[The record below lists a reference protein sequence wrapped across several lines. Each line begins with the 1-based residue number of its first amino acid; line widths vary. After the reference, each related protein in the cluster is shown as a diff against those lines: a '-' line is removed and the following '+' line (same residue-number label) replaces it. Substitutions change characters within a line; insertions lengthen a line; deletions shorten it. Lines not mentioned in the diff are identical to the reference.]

1 MNLFVGIVAPICLIS
16 TSVNLEAATRPAK
29 HRTLKHS
36 AKACRTSLDQ
46 CPDQGCGG
54 GDAKL
59 NVKKNRTDAPAGA
72 IESWTFEEIMHVE
85 DERPTSW
92 QTGQD
97 RTVVE
102 ELGEDTPIALV
113 GYMIGAHPGSP
124 ETCNCKLSGE
134 DNNDYHINLVEHK
147 GDRSSSSVVVEMTP
161 RVRLKHANWK
171 LDKLTGRLDNSN
183 PPVVRVTGYLLF
195 DSEHVSRSGGER
207 ETIWE
212 VHPVIKLEFC
222 TSGDDPATCE
232 SSGTWQSLDD
242 VE

>member
-1 MNLFVGIVAPICLIS
+1 VKILVGIVAAICLIS
-16 TSVNLEAATRPAK
+16 TSITLEAATRHAK
-29 HRTLKHS
+29 VRTLKHS
-36 AKACRTSLDQ
+36 AKGCRTSLAQ

-59 NVKKNRTDAPAGA
+59 NVKKNRTDVPTGA
-72 IESWTFEEIMHVE
+72 VESWTFEEIMHIE
-85 DERPTSW
+85 GERPTTW

-97 RTVVE
+97 RTAVE

-147 GDRSSSSVVVEMTP
+147 NDPATNSVVVEMTP
-161 RVRLKHANWK
+161 RVRLNHPNWK
-171 LDKLTGRLDNSN
+171 LDKLTSRLDSSN
-183 PPVVRVTGYLLF
+183 PPVIRVTGYLLF

-212 VHPVIKLEFC
+212 VHPVTKLEFC
-222 TSGDDPATCE
+222 TSSDDPGTCE

-242 VE
+242 I

>member
-1 MNLFVGIVAPICLIS
+1 MNLFVGIEAAICLIS
-16 TSVNLEAATRPAK
+16 TSINLEAATRPAK

-85 DERPTSW
+85 DERPTAW

-97 RTVVE
+97 RTAVE
-102 ELGEDTPIALV
+102 DLGEDTPIAFV
-113 GYMIGAHPGSP
+113 GYMIGAHPESP

-134 DNNDYHINLVEHK
+134 NNNDYHINLVEHK
-147 GDRSSSSVVVEMTP
+147 NDSFTSSAVVEMTASSAIETP
-161 RVRLKHANWK
+161 NWK